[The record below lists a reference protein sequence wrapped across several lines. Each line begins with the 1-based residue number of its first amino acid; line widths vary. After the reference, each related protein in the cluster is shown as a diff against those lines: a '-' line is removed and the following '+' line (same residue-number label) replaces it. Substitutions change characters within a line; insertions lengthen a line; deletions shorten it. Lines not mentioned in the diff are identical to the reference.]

1 MPRVEPVVV
10 ASADRH
16 YVQQRIRRG
25 EIAQFEDGLRTDT
38 TPGTYEWWYFDAHLD
53 DGAKLVVTFYTK
65 DYATPQRPL
74 EPMIT
79 LDLDLPD
86 GRTLHKRA
94 KFAPAEFQASAEQ
107 CDVRIGSNR
116 FTGNLREYEI
126 TATIDDVSVD
136 IRLASLTEPWRSE
149 TGQILFGDKEEKIFA
164 WLPSVPYGRVTAIYR
179 VGSTVH
185 ETTGTGYHDHNWGN
199 ESLLALVNHWYWGR
213 GHLGPYSFIS
223 AYVVTEKRYGYTPF
237 PVFMLASEGK
247 VIADDAAKVTFT
259 KSDLHLDEPTG
270 KPVAGVIR
278 FDYRD
283 GDTRYVLTYSLKRT
297 VLRTRLIESLSGAKK
312 LAARLMGFNGAYLRF
327 SGTLS
332 IDHVQGSELIER
344 HEADALWEL
353 MYFGD
358 DKHDRRVSSLASS
371 QGAGA
376 PGPEAGGT

>member
-1 MPRVEPVVV
+1 M

-16 YVQQRIRRG
+16 YVQQHIRRG
-25 EIAQFEDGLRTDT
+25 AIAPFEDGLRTDT

-53 DGAKLVVTFYTK
+53 DGARLVVTFYTK

-86 GRTLHKRA
+86 GRSLHKRT
-94 KFAPAEFQASAEQ
+94 KFAPAEFHASTER

-116 FTGNLREYEI
+116 FIGNLRDYEI
-126 TATIDDVSVD
+126 TAAIDDVSVD
-136 IRLASLTEPWRSE
+136 IRLASLTEPWRLG
-149 TGQILFGDKEEKIFA
+149 TGQILFGAREEKSFA
-164 WLPSVPYGRVTAIYR
+164 WLPSVPYGRVTATYR

-199 ESLLALVNHWYWGR
+199 TSLLELVNHWYWGR
-213 GHLGPYSFIS
+213 GHLGPYTFIS
-223 AYVVTEKRYGYTPF
+223 SYIVTEKKYGYTPF
-237 PVFMLASEGK
+237 PVFMLAHQGK
-247 VIADDAAKVTFT
+247 VIADDGAKVTFT
-259 KSDLHLDEPTG
+259 KSDVHLDEVTG
-270 KPVAGVIR
+270 KPFAGVIR

-283 GDTRYVLTYSLKRT
+283 GDTQYVLTYSRQRT
-297 VLRTRLIESLSGAKK
+297 VVQTRLIESLRGAKK
-312 LAARLMGFNGAYLRF
+312 LAARIVGFNGAYLRF

-332 IDHVQGSELIER
+332 IDHLRGGER
-344 HEADALWEL
+344 VEHHEADALWEL

-358 DKHDRRVSSLASS
+358 DKHERRASHLAAA

-376 PGPEAGGT
+376 RGSEAGGT